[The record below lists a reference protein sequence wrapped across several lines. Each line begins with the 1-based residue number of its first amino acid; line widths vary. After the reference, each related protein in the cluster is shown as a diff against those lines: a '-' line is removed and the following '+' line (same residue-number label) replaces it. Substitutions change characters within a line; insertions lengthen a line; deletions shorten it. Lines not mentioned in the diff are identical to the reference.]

1 MAKYVHRHTP
11 THLTWIWTLLCV
23 LQYPGHAGNIHQ
35 YLHHSFQHP
44 LHLCHLLLCEGKLH
58 LIMLLF
64 ILLHFLLYKRAQ
76 LSFLSLCLAA
86 LPCCYAD
93 CVQEDCSV
101 SHQQHT
107 GGSFHHHPRL
117 HLCLCQYGMQ
127 SCQITSQTHN
137 ISVSNTLANNLIS
150 SKETVWS
157 QILLKIPILSSFTV
171 PYVDTNAY
179 DFLLSTD
186 YRTQHLPKCPECCNP
201 YNKIKWR
208 PGLSNSKNVRKALEK
223 CSVYF
228 EVNYPFK
235 GIVQPK
241 MKNCW
246 NFTHTLR
253 YRWVC

>member
-11 THLTWIWTLLCV
+11 THLTWIWNLPCV

-35 YLHHSFQHP
+35 YLHHSCQHP

-150 SKETVWS
+150 SKETVCHKYY
-157 QILLKIPILSSFTV
+157 LKYQFCHH
-171 PYVDTNAY
+171 
-179 DFLLSTD
+179 LLSRMSIQTHMTLFCLQITEHNICQNVQSVVI
-186 YRTQHLPKCPECCNP
+186 RTI
-201 YNKIKWR
+201 KINDDQ
-208 PGLSNSKNVRKALEK
+208 G
-223 CSVYF
+223 C
-228 EVNYPFK
+228 
-235 GIVQPK
+235 QTPK
-241 MKNCW
+241 MAEK
-246 NFTHTLR
+246 H
-253 YRWVC
+253 